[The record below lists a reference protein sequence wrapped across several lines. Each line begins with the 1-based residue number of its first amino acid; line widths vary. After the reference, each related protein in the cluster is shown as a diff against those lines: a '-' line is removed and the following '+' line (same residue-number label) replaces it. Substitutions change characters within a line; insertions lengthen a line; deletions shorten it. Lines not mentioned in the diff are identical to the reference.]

1 MSARSKETAQS
12 SRKER
17 RSNTHTTTTN
27 RVVSG
32 ERGAGSERSSSM
44 QTNSTIGM
52 SSGRSASLQGVGSS
66 TASVCER
73 GGEDTNDS
81 APSNIWEL
89 RDNSNQP
96 TTGDKT
102 TVAGVV
108 ADNLFQRAK
117 FVDRDTDL
125 MYDERD
131 GSVCKFVTTLCNLQA
146 DINRSD
152 WWKQAR
158 KWIPVNIS
166 RLRNDKNTAM
176 KWAFLGTYLRFC
188 I

>member
-1 MSARSKETAQS
+1 MSARSKESAQS

-17 RSNTHTTTTN
+17 RSNAHTTTN

-32 ERGAGSERSSSM
+32 ERSDGSERSSSM

-66 TASVCER
+66 TASVGDR
-73 GGEDTNDS
+73 GGEDTNNS

-108 ADNLFQRAK
+108 ADNLFPRAK

-131 GSVCKFVTTLCNLQA
+131 GSVCKFVTTLCIYRQILTEAIGGNKHA
-146 DINRSD
+146 NGF
-152 WWKQAR
+152 
-158 KWIPVNIS
+158 
-166 RLRNDKNTAM
+166 RLT
-176 KWAFLGTYLRFC
+176 
-188 I
+188 